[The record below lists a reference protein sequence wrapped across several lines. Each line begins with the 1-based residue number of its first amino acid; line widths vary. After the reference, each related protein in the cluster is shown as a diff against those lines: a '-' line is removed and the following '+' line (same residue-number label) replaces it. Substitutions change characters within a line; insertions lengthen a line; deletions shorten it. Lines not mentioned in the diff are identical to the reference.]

1 MATRHCGRY
10 QVSRYEGTLSLFV
23 FLGCQHLLSLLQ
35 PADSQQ
41 EHGGLRLPGRQL
53 LPVGHGRPQSGRE
66 ERGSVGHSAASQE
79 GLCPVLQV
87 RSEISSPQ
95 QISSLGLSCSSHD
108 AGASALV
115 HANQHHLLI
124 SAGKKGQICIWD
136 VRQAKLLHTFKVSD
150 DNIKGT
156 VLICG
161 QDKGIWVLGPLFCW
175 KSS

>member
-53 LPVGHGRPQSGRE
+53 LPAGHCRPQSGRE
-66 ERGSVGHSAASQE
+66 ERCPVGHSPASQE

-87 RSEISSPQ
+87 RSHQTPHR

-150 DNIKGT
+150 EQETGNY
-156 VLICG
+156 
-161 QDKGIWVLGPLFCW
+161 PSFPRFP
-175 KSS
+175 